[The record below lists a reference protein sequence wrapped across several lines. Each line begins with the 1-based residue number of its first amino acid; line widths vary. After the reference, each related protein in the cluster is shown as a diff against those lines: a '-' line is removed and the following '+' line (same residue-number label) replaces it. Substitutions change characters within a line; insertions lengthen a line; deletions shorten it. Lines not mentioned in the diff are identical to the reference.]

1 MADPIVIPPNGLSSW
16 VLESSLPYY
25 DRNTGSYTEE
35 VWAGLYSTVDAQ
47 MDILKGRGAVS
58 ISPSKG
64 GAVCKLTATF
74 GGKATEEG
82 GGGGGAGNRL
92 SESWQMDP
100 EPYENDLRTLP
111 TWGPGKDLGRVVNL
125 ERARK
130 LNVVDMHLKDGT
142 FRSDIDAEGW
152 DKAVNYGILASFGI
166 KGYLRAPRCLVRTT
180 TYAKGEDA
188 EAAINYAD
196 DWTVCSWGAIGAPS
210 WIKEPPYADFNASG
224 VWDPAGHLQWLR
236 FPAAWGAERRVFA
249 IREMWKGAVLWS
261 GALYKN
267 GGAITE

>member
-47 MDILKGRGAVS
+47 MDILKDRGAGS

-82 GGGGGAGNRL
+82 GGGGGPGDML

-100 EPYENDLRTLP
+100 EPTENDLRTLP
-111 TWGPGKDLGRVVNL
+111 TWGPSTGLTPAQNL
-125 ERARK
+125 ERAK
-130 LNVVDMHLKDGT
+130 KINAVDLVLRQGRFT
-142 FRSDIDAEGW
+142 DIDFTGEAL
-152 DKAVNYGILASFGI
+152 AQNYGIHASFGI

-210 WIKEPPYADFNASG
+210 WIKEPPYADFNKDG
-224 VWDPAGHLQWLR
+224 GWDPAGHLQWLR

>member
-47 MDILKGRGAVS
+47 MDILKDRGAGS

-74 GGKATEEG
+74 GGKATDEG
-82 GGGGGAGNRL
+82 GGVGGVGNML

-100 EPYENDLRTLP
+100 EPTENDLRTLP
-111 TWGPGKDLGRVVNL
+111 TWGPAPGSLLNA
-125 ERARK
+125 ERAEKLIEIDRK
-130 LNVVDMHLKDGT
+130 I
-142 FRSDIDAEGW
+142 RSGEFKKIDFTGEWEQAGI
-152 DKAVNYGILASFGI
+152 YGIHAGFGI

-196 DWTVCSWGAIGAPS
+196 DWTVCSWDAIDAPS
-210 WIKEPPYADFNASG
+210 WIKEPPYADFNKDG

-236 FPAAWGAERRVFA
+236 FPAAWGAERKVFA